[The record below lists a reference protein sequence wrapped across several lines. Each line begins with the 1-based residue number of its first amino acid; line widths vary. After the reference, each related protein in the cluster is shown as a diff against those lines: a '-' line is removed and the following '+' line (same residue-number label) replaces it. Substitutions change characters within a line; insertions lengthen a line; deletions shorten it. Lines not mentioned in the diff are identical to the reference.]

1 MKRNGN
7 GIAIYIRLSDADEDT
22 GRKKDESDSVKGQR
36 LLIRQFLDA
45 REEFAGMERME
56 FVDDG
61 FTGTNTDRPAFQR
74 MMQEIRDGR
83 FAICITKDFSRFSRD
98 YIETGDYLE
107 CLFPF
112 LGVRYISVND
122 HYDSN
127 DYKGTTGGL
136 DVVMRAIVYDAYSKD
151 LSAKVRTGKLQGK
164 KDAGLEAGHR
174 MDIGSAQSG
183 RKLSLIR

>member
-74 MMQEIRDGR
+74 MMQEIRDGSSLSVLQRTSVSLAGITLRRGTIWSACFR
-83 FAICITKDFSRFSRD
+83 FWECGTFRLMIITTVMITKER
-98 YIETGDYLE
+98 
-107 CLFPF
+107 P
-112 LGVRYISVND
+112 
-122 HYDSN
+122 
-127 DYKGTTGGL
+127 
-136 DVVMRAIVYDAYSKD
+136 
-151 LSAKVRTGKLQGK
+151 
-164 KDAGLEAGHR
+164 AGWTW
-174 MDIGSAQSG
+174 
-183 RKLSLIR
+183 